1 MSTMTTAATT
11 TTAVPAN
18 VPTTTESN
26 PNRKPVESEQGIL
39 ILLAVLVAI
48 SVIGVLLV
56 GG

>member
-1 MSTMTTAATT
+1 MSTVTTAVT
-11 TTAVPAN
+11 TTAT
-18 VPTTTESN
+18 TTTESN